1 MFKLNHLILLF
12 LFLTLDRR
20 FPIRLPC
27 SDKYL
32 ETVSRNTNAR
42 AGNKRSY
49 KKMLAQKIFSLNIVQ
64 NILTSS

>member
-1 MFKLNHLILLF
+1 MFKLDHLTLLF

-32 ETVSRNTNAR
+32 ETVSRNTNA
-42 AGNKRSY
+42 GLVIKDPTKRCWPRKS
-49 KKMLAQKIFSLNIVQ
+49 SL
-64 NILTSS
+64 